1 VCEKWAGGRRSP
13 SAGASS
19 YNVYKSTVSGGPYT
33 AIQHG
38 ISLIPIVDSVVTP
51 GTTYYYVVTANGPGG
66 ESAPSNQ
73 ASATP

>member
-1 VCEKWAGGRRSP
+1 MCEKWAGGRRSA
-13 SAGASS
+13 SAGASA

-33 AIQHG
+33 AIARN
-38 ISLIPIVDSVVTP
+38 ISLKPVVDAAVTP

-66 ESAPSNQ
+66 ESARSNQ